1 MDRRQFLHVSWS
13 GLAILGAAGCRSN
26 QFARVKKPGEG
37 DMVGSHTAGAE
48 TFKPLVEG
56 AVSKLLAR
64 HCQGPPVQQV
74 STGGPEAVQ
83 PGKLRVCFLGVENQ
97 SAEEIGDFKEQ
108 LFEIIDQRISEAGTF
123 HSVSKR
129 FIDAG
134 LMETRLRPDQLLIPQ
149 NQRIFAAAMEQ
160 ASQPFDYLLY
170 AKLTSGTTRS
180 NKDYQRDYLLT
191 LELLNV
197 HTGDYDK
204 ESETIS
210 KGYHHSRLSRALGA
224 GSGT

>member
-1 MDRRQFLHVSWS
+1 MNRRLFLRASWT
-13 GLAILGAAGCRSN
+13 GIAAVGALGCRSN

-48 TFKPLVEG
+48 TFKPLVDG

-64 HCQGPPVQQV
+64 HCQPPLVQQV
-74 STGGPEAVQ
+74 STGPEAVP
-83 PGKLRVCFLGVENQ
+83 PGKIRVCFLGVENK
-97 SAEEIGDFKEQ
+97 SAEEIGDFKDQ
-108 LFEIIDQRISEAGTF
+108 LFEVIDQRIVESGVF
-123 HSVSKR
+123 HPVSKR

-134 LMETRLRPDQLLIPQ
+134 LMETRLRSDQLLVPQ

-160 ASQPFDYLLY
+160 MSQPFDYLLW
-170 AKLTSGTTRS
+170 AKLTSGTTRT

-191 LELLNV
+191 LELVNV

-210 KGYHHSRLSRALGA
+210 KGYHHSRLSRALSA